1 MGNSKQIYLI
11 GDEMSKHM
19 LEGRGT
25 DEEEEEHEEEDAEEE
40 EEEDEEED

>member
-1 MGNSKQIYLI
+1 MGNSKEIYSI
-11 GDEMSKHM
+11 GGEMAEHM

-25 DEEEEEHEEEDAEEE
+25 DEEEEEHDEEDAEEE